1 MHKSAGLKCLF
12 QATIFL
18 KTCEVQKKVN
28 INSVDANSKVESTI
42 DGLFPYINY
51 HVWIAAVNGQG
62 DGEKNET
69 LVMTDSEGKNLY
81 KLRKSFIDMHYKH
94 TYQLENLRS

>member
-1 MHKSAGLKCLF
+1 M
-12 QATIFL
+12 I
-18 KTCEVQKKVN
+18 V
-28 INSVDANSKVESTI
+28 STI

-69 LVMTDSEGKNLY
+69 LFMTDSEGKTFTFKI
-81 KLRKSFIDMHYKH
+81 KLNVSKVMDVID
-94 TYQLENLRS
+94 LS